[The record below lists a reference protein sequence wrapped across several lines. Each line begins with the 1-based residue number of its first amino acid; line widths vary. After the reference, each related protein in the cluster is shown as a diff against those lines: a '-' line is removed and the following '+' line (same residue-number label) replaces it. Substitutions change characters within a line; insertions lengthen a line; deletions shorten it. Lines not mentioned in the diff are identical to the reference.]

1 MEVIRANV
9 THAEALAP
17 LVAEFRSTLR
27 SYRGECVP
35 PDLPAALAE
44 IGEYLSYGWPVFAA
58 EECGRLI
65 GYTVCRVDEPCLWV
79 EQLFVLPGFRRR
91 GAAGLLFDKAEEL
104 ANNMGEDTVYNFIHP
119 NNSGVIAFLRSRG
132 YTVLNLVEV
141 RKPYKGE
148 RLSSVIRVGE
158 NDFDY

>member
-1 MEVIRANV
+1 MEIIRASAA
-9 THAEALAP
+9 HAQALAP

-27 SYRGECVP
+27 SYKGECVP

-44 IGEYLSYGWPVFAA
+44 IGEYLSSGWPVFAA
-58 EECGRLI
+58 LEHGRII

-79 EQLFVLPGFRRR
+79 EQLFVLPDFRRR

-104 ANNMGEDTVYNFIHP
+104 AEKMGEDTVYNFVHP
-119 NNSGVIAFLRSRG
+119 NNERVIAFLRSKG

-141 RKPYKGE
+141 RKPYAGE
-148 RLSSVIRVGE
+148 KLRGKIQVDQNR
-158 NDFDY
+158 FDY